1 MKQSKPKLDI
11 RRAITESFTAQI
23 QDIIDGKQ
31 ESKFSMPWIN
41 GEGPIKADATRYR
54 GINVFWLSMQQSE
67 KGFSSNQWFGFSG
80 AKQAAASFAKSQG
93 KNIVERERKS
103 GKGFYYWDLDND
115 CMFSGG
121 VRKGETA
128 TPIVFYKKIMVDDKA
143 SLEPGAK
150 VSIPMLKYLSVFN
163 RDQVDGLAPAEVQPA
178 FDISD
183 RAQNI
188 LESFELDIIH
198 GGDRAYYSPSKDELH
213 LPNRDQFKTEALYYS
228 TAFHEL
234 GHSTGHRSRLDRLKR
249 ASFGSPEYAFEE
261 LVAELTSAY
270 MCAHSGIDGN
280 IQHVDYLASWLKVL
294 KNDTGMILKAASAAQ
309 KAADYI
315 IEGEPVALP
324 LAA

>member
-11 RRAITESFTAQI
+11 RKAITESFTGQI
-23 QDIIDGKQ
+23 QDIIDGKRV
-31 ESKFSMPWIN
+31 SRFSMPWIN
-41 GEGPIKADATRYR
+41 GTGPIKADGSSYR
-54 GINVFWLSMQQSE
+54 GMNVFWLGLQQEE
-67 KGFSSNQWFGFSG
+67 KGYSSNQWFGFGG
-80 AKQAAASFAKSQG
+80 AKEAAYTFAKSQG
-93 KNIVERERKS
+93 RNIVQRERKKS
-103 GKGFYYWDLDND
+103 AGFYYWDLDND
-115 CMFSGG
+115 CMFAGG

-128 TPIVFYKKIMVDDKA
+128 TPIVFYKKITVDDKA
-143 SLEPGAK
+143 SLEPGAT
-150 VSIPMLKYLSVFN
+150 VTIPMLKYLSVFN
-163 RDQVDGLAPAEVQPA
+163 RDQLEGLPPVEVQRT

-183 RAQNI
+183 RAQDI
-188 LESFELDIIH
+188 IDGFELPIMH

-213 LPNRDQFKTEALYYS
+213 LPNREQFKSDALYYS

-234 GHSTGHRSRLDRLKR
+234 GHSTGHSSRLDRLKR

-270 MCAHSGIDGN
+270 MCAHSGIEGN

-294 KNDTGMILKAASAAQ
+294 KNDTGMIIKAASAAQ

-315 IEGEPVALP
+315 IEGEAVALP